1 MRTRA
6 IVAVALLVV
15 AFAGVARAGP
25 DRLPGTWL
33 ARDATGEVRLV
44 LRGDGTYAWTVRT
57 PRGTTTTEGTY
68 RVEGSVIVAEPRGE
82 AVERVRWAMPADDRL
97 ELTDEDGKGLWLARD
112 ADADR
117 PAPPPS
123 TTSPGGKLA
132 PGGAPAARAPGVP
145 TVFRTW
151 RLQDPQ
157 GLRDPRN
164 GAVLDVLR
172 MAVPSGWPVEGGIRW
187 KIAGKDPRTIDRS
200 DLASPAVVAF
210 RVVAPD
216 RSAWIEVFPE
226 ERYTDTS
233 RMPAA
238 PMFPPGSTYAGTT
251 AWPPL
256 DPRQYVEQRL
266 FPTLRAPHVEGARV
280 VAAKASPDLA
290 RLYQDEAAR
299 LNAFVGVT
307 GVTSTVRAGATTVEY
322 RWNGV
327 AYRETFFVALTYF
340 DMPGTTM
347 WWPRAAWSI
356 AAPADR
362 YDAYLPPLLGC
373 VFSIRFQGLWSLL
386 YLRLVHENAR
396 GIAIVDD
403 LVAKIDA
410 DIALSRAKTAA
421 QIHADFAPLLMPY
434 RTVKGPNGEE
444 AYAPSGSPVFFN
456 AERGEWS
463 SDPGFDNQPGW
474 TKAEG
479 T

>member
-1 MRTRA
+1 M
-6 IVAVALLVV
+6 
-15 AFAGVARAGP
+15 
-25 DRLPGTWL
+25 
-33 ARDATGEVRLV
+33 RLV
-44 LRGDGTYAWTVRT
+44 LRGDGTYTWSVRT
-57 PRGTTTTEGTY
+57 PQGSRTTEGAWRTD
-68 RVEGSVIVAEPRGE
+68 GDVIVAQPRG
-82 AVERVRWAMPADDRL
+82 APVERVRFVMRGDDRL
-97 ELTDEDGKGLWLARD
+97 ELTDEDGKGVWLARV
-112 ADADR
+112 AGEER
-117 PAPPPS
+117 PTGPAPSP
-123 TTSPGGKLA
+123 SPGGKVGLEPGAA
-132 PGGAPAARAPGVP
+132 PTARVPGVP
-145 TVFRTW
+145 NVFRTW

-157 GLRDPRN
+157 GLRDPRD
-164 GAVLDVLR
+164 GGVLDVLH
-172 MAVPSGWPVEGGIRW
+172 MAVPSGWPIEGGIRW
-187 KIAGKDPRTIDRS
+187 KIAGKDPRTIDRA

-256 DPRQYVEQRL
+256 DPRQYVEQLLFRRL
-266 FPTLRAPHVEGARV
+266 RTPHVEDARV
-280 VAAKASPDLA
+280 VAAKDSPELA
-290 RLYQDEAAR
+290 QLYGDEASK

-307 GVTSTVRAGATTVEY
+307 GVTSTVRAGATTVDY

-327 AYRETFFVALTYF
+327 SYRETFFVALTYL
-340 DMPGTTM
+340 DMPGMTL

-362 YDAYLPPLLGC
+362 YEAYLRPLLGC
-373 VFSIRFQGLWSLL
+373 VFSIRFQALWALL
-386 YLRLVHENAR
+386 YLRVVHENAR

-410 DIALSRAKTAA
+410 EIALSRAKTAA
-421 QIHADFAPLLMPY
+421 QIHRDFAPQLMPY
-434 RTVKGPNGEE
+434 RTVRGPHGEE
-444 AYAPSGSPVFFN
+444 AYAPTGSPVFFN

-463 SDPGFDNQPGW
+463 SDPGFDQQPGW